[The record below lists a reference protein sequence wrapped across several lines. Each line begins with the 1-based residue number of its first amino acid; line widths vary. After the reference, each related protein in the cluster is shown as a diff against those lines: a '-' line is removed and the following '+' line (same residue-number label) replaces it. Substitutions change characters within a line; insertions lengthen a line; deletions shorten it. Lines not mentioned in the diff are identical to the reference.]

1 MTQKFVPLH
10 NHCDTS
16 FLDGY
21 QTAEELC
28 DRCEELGVTAC
39 ALTDHGTC
47 AGHEMFDWQIVSRKL
62 NFKPIFGIE
71 AYLCEDVDNH
81 TSDRVAKDKKGN
93 VKYDPKTGEPVM
105 EKQKPRDFNHACLW
119 AQDDEGLENLWT
131 LSTLAYTDGFYY
143 KPRIDLAMLRK
154 HHKGLFV
161 SDGCMLSQVSRA
173 IVSGNIAKAYE
184 WEQKLIDIFGKDNV
198 LVEIHTC
205 QFVEPHTDEQRKLNE
220 DMCKTNLHKIQIA
233 RKLGLR
239 MIAVNDSHY
248 AKRED
253 YKWHELEWATTTGK
267 GDAYNDDKTGGGR
280 GETAAWVMSDD
291 EVRYW
296 LGRHSIPKDII
307 EECIDNTQWVAE
319 HCNAKLKRGMVPPR
333 YKETKEE
340 DEKHF
345 DKVLMDGIRELVPR
359 DKVEQYL
366 DELNK
371 EVELIKKSDLTG
383 YFNTVADYSNF
394 VRDEDVD
401 GEKYGVPGKK
411 ASLLGAGRGCFLPG
425 NLVSTFRRG
434 VPHRDL
440 YPETGYEFDEPL
452 KRIESISIGQKVLTH
467 DGTFQ
472 KVLDKYE
479 YDVVDEDCVEIVL
492 SNGHTIRCT
501 ADHCIYRAGDG
512 FVRADELNDGD
523 VLEGAYRPKELI
535 EFDVECN
542 DCHKTYKMDFSSY
555 KHLVSTG
562 SPIKADGAQLRK
574 RGEIVCAHCLDSRK
588 WHYMS
593 RLGSDAN
600 RCEKSK
606 QKNREAQL
614 KRYADKPELRQHLSD
629 KAAAWYTNPDNR
641 AYHAERTSIGISS
654 IPHDKYVRMSTAAK
668 NYKSGKFYSQK
679 NNKHIW
685 FASSLELKAIHVL
698 ETDSNVLWYDRAK
711 DRNGN
716 ELFIK
721 YADGHR
727 YNPDFIVKYAD
738 GAEKII
744 EVKAGFAVHSDV
756 VQAKADAARKYC
768 NDNGMQYEIWTEV
781 ELQQMNDAMHKSIVV
796 ESVKHFKYTGKVYD
810 LHVDNVHNY
819 TVGRVTVH
827 NSAGGSLVCYL
838 MHITNVDPIKFGLF
852 FERFLTAGRVME
864 TVTCEY
870 EDGTSK
876 TFTDVH
882 EEVKLADGTT
892 KEAWQQI
899 DESWDTEYGKLKH
912 TSFVFKDCPDIDL
925 DFEASVIPYLNK
937 YLKLKYGEYGF
948 CQIGTQ
954 LLLKMS
960 MAIKDVGKV
969 HGMTPAALNDV
980 VKRMAATGWR
990 MEDWVSEHTYEEM
1003 VEWFCKTH
1011 RDEVVAD
1018 LFENS
1023 DFMWQAYNWGGRFR
1037 GEGVHASGYVISKKP
1052 MLGKLPLRIKDGVL
1066 VTQFEHNGIA
1076 RLGFIKYDILKLSS
1090 LGVIRECYEL
1100 THNGKLDVKDV
1111 YREMRDERTSENA
1124 DMWKQTWSG
1133 DTIGIFQM
1141 DTPLG
1146 TKTAMNARM
1155 KSLRDAAMLSAVDRP
1170 GMVISGRINDFY
1182 KVRLGKEP
1190 IMQYH
1195 PFVDDIL
1202 AETSGFIVYQEQI
1215 MSIFGRLCHY
1225 NPAQRDYIR
1234 KIIGKKLRF
1243 EMPKQ
1248 KAVLDK
1254 CCLEDEAFVK
1264 AVPSKYKDAQEC
1276 VDDLWNGITGAGSY
1290 AFNKSHCLHG
1300 STKVK
1305 LANGE
1310 VTSLAN
1316 LYNMYKAGEELSI
1329 MSMMPDGSIAP
1340 AKVAEVIDSGIKA
1353 LLTITLADGKTIN
1366 CTPEHRLLTPNG
1378 YKATKELNVGD
1389 SVVVDNGADYSIIA
1403 TSNVFAYT
1411 QVSEAIKYAHDY
1423 NVDATDGQTI
1433 NSILQYLSCRGV
1445 QYKTDCYM
1453 QIGDKKVHADL
1464 EIAGVPFNVYDSDF
1478 VEHSNECMPLYADTW
1493 KYTIDAVLMGQHIA
1507 GVEIVSI
1514 EQYAGIHARTYDVV
1528 MDDHY
1533 PSNFIANGIVSH
1545 NSVAYGMITYEQQR
1559 YKYKH
1564 PEVFMVASMNNN
1576 MGDPEYVTYAKV
1588 HGMQI
1593 APPNVNK
1600 SSWRYELSDGA
1611 IYMPLSI
1618 IKGVGGAA
1626 VDEILRGQ
1634 PFSSFDDYLARTS
1647 GRGGRKRNIVK
1658 ALISVGAFDG
1668 VDERD
1673 RFQLMVDYKTSIKE
1687 EPPKRNTWKNPRVRG
1702 KIEQELIGISLSYD
1716 PVLDNRQWL
1725 ESQGPQTYADMLQH
1739 EVGDGICV
1747 AGKVESIRRHIQ
1759 KNGGEMAWIAVQLV
1773 SHEVVTVTMF
1783 ATNWSKCKDLVAPN
1797 DIVAFNCKRT
1807 NDYNGKMSIVGFSC
1821 KNHSIELSQEEA

>member
-173 IVSGNIAKAYE
+173 IVSGNIDKAYE

-198 LVEIHTC
+198 LVEIHTW

-411 ASLLGAGRGCFLPG
+411 ASLLGAGRG
-425 NLVSTFRRG
+425 
-434 VPHRDL
+434 
-440 YPETGYEFDEPL
+440 
-452 KRIESISIGQKVLTH
+452 
-467 DGTFQ
+467 
-472 KVLDKYE
+472 
-479 YDVVDEDCVEIVL
+479 
-492 SNGHTIRCT
+492 
-501 ADHCIYRAGDG
+501 
-512 FVRADELNDGD
+512 
-523 VLEGAYRPKELI
+523 
-535 EFDVECN
+535 
-542 DCHKTYKMDFSSY
+542 
-555 KHLVSTG
+555 
-562 SPIKADGAQLRK
+562 
-574 RGEIVCAHCLDSRK
+574 
-588 WHYMS
+588 
-593 RLGSDAN
+593 
-600 RCEKSK
+600 
-606 QKNREAQL
+606 
-614 KRYADKPELRQHLSD
+614 
-629 KAAAWYTNPDNR
+629 
-641 AYHAERTSIGISS
+641 
-654 IPHDKYVRMSTAAK
+654 
-668 NYKSGKFYSQK
+668 
-679 NNKHIW
+679 
-685 FASSLELKAIHVL
+685 
-698 ETDSNVLWYDRAK
+698 
-711 DRNGN
+711 
-716 ELFIK
+716 
-721 YADGHR
+721 
-727 YNPDFIVKYAD
+727 
-738 GAEKII
+738 
-744 EVKAGFAVHSDV
+744 
-756 VQAKADAARKYC
+756 
-768 NDNGMQYEIWTEV
+768 
-781 ELQQMNDAMHKSIVV
+781 
-796 ESVKHFKYTGKVYD
+796 
-810 LHVDNVHNY
+810 
-819 TVGRVTVH
+819 
-827 NSAGGSLVCYL
+827 SAGGSLVCYL

-1340 AKVAEVIDSGIKA
+1340 AKVAEVIDSGVKA

-1366 CTPEHRLLTPNG
+1366 CTPEHRLLTPKG

-1389 SVVVDNGADYSIIA
+1389 SVVVDNGTDYSIIA
-1403 TSNVFAYT
+1403 NSNVFAYT

-1478 VEHSNECMPLYADTW
+1478 VEHSNECVPLYADTW

>member
-173 IVSGNIAKAYE
+173 IVSGNIDKAYE

-198 LVEIHTC
+198 LVEIHTW

-394 VRDEDVD
+394 VRDDDVD
-401 GEKYGVPGKK
+401 GEKYGIPGKK
-411 ASLLGAGRGCFLPG
+411 ASVLGPGRG
-425 NLVSTFRRG
+425 
-434 VPHRDL
+434 
-440 YPETGYEFDEPL
+440 
-452 KRIESISIGQKVLTH
+452 
-467 DGTFQ
+467 
-472 KVLDKYE
+472 
-479 YDVVDEDCVEIVL
+479 
-492 SNGHTIRCT
+492 
-501 ADHCIYRAGDG
+501 
-512 FVRADELNDGD
+512 
-523 VLEGAYRPKELI
+523 
-535 EFDVECN
+535 
-542 DCHKTYKMDFSSY
+542 
-555 KHLVSTG
+555 
-562 SPIKADGAQLRK
+562 
-574 RGEIVCAHCLDSRK
+574 
-588 WHYMS
+588 
-593 RLGSDAN
+593 
-600 RCEKSK
+600 
-606 QKNREAQL
+606 
-614 KRYADKPELRQHLSD
+614 
-629 KAAAWYTNPDNR
+629 
-641 AYHAERTSIGISS
+641 
-654 IPHDKYVRMSTAAK
+654 
-668 NYKSGKFYSQK
+668 
-679 NNKHIW
+679 
-685 FASSLELKAIHVL
+685 
-698 ETDSNVLWYDRAK
+698 
-711 DRNGN
+711 
-716 ELFIK
+716 
-721 YADGHR
+721 
-727 YNPDFIVKYAD
+727 
-738 GAEKII
+738 
-744 EVKAGFAVHSDV
+744 
-756 VQAKADAARKYC
+756 
-768 NDNGMQYEIWTEV
+768 
-781 ELQQMNDAMHKSIVV
+781 
-796 ESVKHFKYTGKVYD
+796 
-810 LHVDNVHNY
+810 
-819 TVGRVTVH
+819 
-827 NSAGGSLVCYL
+827 SAGGSLVCYL
-838 MHITNVDPIKFGLF
+838 MHITNVDPIRFGLF

-925 DFEASVIPYLNK
+925 DFEAAVIPYLNK

-1037 GEGVHASGYVISKKP
+1037 GEGVHASGYVISKQS

-1066 VTQFEHNGIA
+1066 ITQFEHNGVA

-1100 THNGKLDVKDV
+1100 THNGELDVRDV

-1124 DMWKQTWSG
+1124 GMWKQTWSG

-1300 STKVK
+1300 ATNVK

-1310 VTSLAN
+1310 VTSLAK
-1316 LYNMYKAGEELSI
+1316 LYKKYKAGEELSI
-1329 MSMMPDGSIAP
+1329 MCMMPDGSIAP
-1340 AKVAEVIDSGIKA
+1340 GKVAEVIDSGVKE
-1353 LLTITLADGKTIN
+1353 LLTVTLANKKVIRATA
-1366 CTPEHRLLTPNG
+1366 EHRFLTTSG
-1378 YKATKELNVGD
+1378 YKALKDIEVGD
-1389 SVVVDNGADYSIIA
+1389 ELIYDNSQSYANTKLSESMKRTQAGITYEQRCEHQRRINELHPERCKIWQKAGQEKLRELRDNPEWKQWFSK
-1403 TSNVFAYT
+1403 
-1411 QVSEAIKYAHDY
+1411 QVSEAQKEYWSHVPDRHFARNWAGWSYWNSWDADRLTAWKLQKGLAMRKFYKGVSPEWLQQWQH
-1423 NVDATDGQTI
+1423 NVVVGKRRNGVVNFGKPTMLSDGRLCDSMFEAQVG
-1433 NSILQYLSCRGV
+1433 QYLLDRGIEFELHKIV
-1445 QYKTDCYM
+1445 HTKDGHKRITDFYVDGLY
-1453 QIGDKKVHADL
+1453 IEADGLWRGDKFFKDRKYGDDL
-1464 EIAGVPFNVYDSDF
+1464 PFVVLTPDS
-1478 VEHSNECMPLYADTW
+1478 W
-1493 KYTIDAVLMGQHIA
+1493 KYTLDAALMGEHVHN
-1507 GVEIVSI
+1507 GVKVVSI
-1514 EQYAGIHARTYDVV
+1514 ESKPLPGRWHNTYAKTYDVV

-1533 PSNFIANGIVSH
+1533 PANFIANGVVSH

-1647 GRGGRKRNIVK
+1647 GRGGKKRNIVK

-1687 EPPKRNTWKNPRVRG
+1687 EPPKRNTWKSARVRG

-1739 EVGDGICV
+1739 EVGDGICI